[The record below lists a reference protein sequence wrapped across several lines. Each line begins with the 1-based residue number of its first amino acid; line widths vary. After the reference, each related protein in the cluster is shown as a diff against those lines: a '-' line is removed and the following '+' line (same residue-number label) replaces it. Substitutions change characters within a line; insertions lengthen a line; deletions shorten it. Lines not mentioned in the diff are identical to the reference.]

1 MNRPLLPSARGHLVL
16 VNPVSAAGREVLRR
30 RQAREAPGIDAV
42 SARSLL
48 RQVRGDVFATSA
60 LRAALAD
67 LEPAVGRSRE
77 SEAALLDRAARLVAC
92 GRLRL
97 VELRH
102 ERPMLRSTEV
112 PRGEEPRV
120 GPVATP
126 SQELDFGITSLRMPP
141 RLAPGAETVQV
152 EYAVRDPDARVT
164 AVTFELFAAAGTA
177 PVWTKVVRG
186 AAAVDGE
193 HSFAWDGRI
202 VVGPAFPDAYVT
214 LEASPYTLRATV
226 SGRGRAAP
234 ARQTATFSVSL
245 AELKVSLGPREALR
259 DPKDLAVFD
268 AMLGAQ
274 AGLAQEPVFLDSD
287 LYKATMD
294 EMYTDAAAQSY
305 RFLWGDGP
313 RIPLRAE
320 VWIASAGGEPLL
332 APMALGNARVL
343 WDYEEPLAALPS
355 DARARRFVTDAKDYL
370 SASAHPRSGVNCHR
384 DHGGKRSAEGWPA
397 VFSTEGLAYASYPT
411 TARRHALYTA
421 VARAGADRG
430 CSGVV
435 FRPSRIA
442 GDAYVVQALL
452 DIERSADAPTPA
464 TLPPS
469 PKGGP
474 RSLARATAVT
484 MWREVHFARYLR
496 KKAETTPI
504 RLDVAAKHFAEA
516 QVLVS
521 RRTPAGVKVE
531 PELIPREGYN
541 ERILAAANAL
551 GRVVSQ
557 CALAPVDHH
566 SNGPWFVTFR
576 PYAEFRAAFAAM
588 HPGRSTAQ
596 VDAMLRAEGLGDE
609 TGYASA
615 CEYRWGNRILL
626 ALLDQW
632 TVATGISLVHFD
644 RLQPWSHLAMRPVEG
659 GGRVLRPL
667 GGAAPSLARRD
678 ATRCLLLVF
687 KTGTEAD
694 RTTAH
699 ELGHQMFLAHAPSG
713 PVAGADRNAHDAQDP
728 LCLMGYDPKADHFC
742 GLCVLR
748 LQGWSRTRLQP
759 QSERNR
765 KVTP

>member
-1 MNRPLLPSARGHLVL
+1 MLVDL
-16 VNPVSAAGREVLRR
+16 VSPAGRDVLRLP
-30 RQAREAPGIDAV
+30 QGKVAPRLDAV
-42 SARSLL
+42 GARALL
-48 RQVRGDVFATSA
+48 RQARGDVFSMKA
-60 LRAALAD
+60 LRAALAG
-67 LEPAVGRSRE
+67 LEPRGGRERE

-102 ERPMLRSTEV
+102 DRPTLPSPEAPHGRAS
-112 PRGEEPRV
+112 
-120 GPVATP
+120 PVDPGAAPT
-126 SQELDFGITSLRMPP
+126 QELDFGITALRLPP

-152 EYAVRDPDARVT
+152 EYTVRDPDARVA
-164 AVTFELFAAAGTA
+164 AVTFELFATGIPS
-177 PVWTKVVRG
+177 PVWTKVIRG
-186 AAAVDGE
+186 AAAADGE
-193 HSFAWDGRI
+193 HTFAWDGRI

-234 ARQTATFSVSL
+234 ERQTATFSVSL

-274 AGLAQEPVFLDSD
+274 GGLALEPVFLDSD
-287 LYKATMD
+287 LYKMNLD
-294 EMYTDAAAQSY
+294 EMYTDAAAQLY
-305 RFLWGDGP
+305 RFQWGDGP
-313 RIPLRAE
+313 RIPLRGE
-320 VWIASAGGEPLL
+320 VWVASAGGEPLL
-332 APMALGNARVL
+332 APMAVGNARVL
-343 WDYEEPLAALPS
+343 WDYEEPPASTPS

-397 VFSTEGLAYASYPT
+397 VFSTEGLAYASHPT

-430 CSGVV
+430 CSGVI

-442 GDAYVVQALL
+442 SDAYVVRALL

-474 RSLARATAVT
+474 RSLARVTAVT
-484 MWREVHFARYLR
+484 VWREVHFVRYLR

-504 RLDVAAKHFAEA
+504 RVDVVAKHFAEA

-531 PELIPREGYN
+531 PEVMPREGYN

-557 CALAPVDHH
+557 CALAPVDHYT
-566 SNGPWFVTFR
+566 NGPWCVTFR

-588 HPGRSTAQ
+588 HAGRSPAQ
-596 VDAMLRAEGLGDE
+596 VDAMLRADGLGNE
-609 TGYASA
+609 TDYASV

-626 ALLDQW
+626 ASCTHW
-632 TVATGISLVHFD
+632 NAARGITLVHFD
-644 RLQPWSHLAMRPVEG
+644 RVQPWSHLAMRPVEG
-659 GGRVLRPL
+659 RGRILRPL
-667 GGAAPSLARRD
+667 GGWAPDVPRRD
-678 ATRCLLLVF
+678 ATSCLIFVL
-687 KTGTEAD
+687 KTGAEGD
-694 RTTAH
+694 RVASH

-713 PVAGADRNAHDAQDP
+713 PVAGADRTAHDAEDP
-728 LCLMGYDPKADHFC
+728 TCLMGYLPNVDHFC